1 MSPVKSVHGQ
11 SEHIDIVFTNGHV
24 VGLWVGLLV
33 IRFAS
38 ALGFERDRSFYPTVL
53 IVVASYY
60 LLFAAMGGAFATF
73 AAEAV
78 VFVCFLWLATLAA
91 KRSRRLV
98 AMGLI
103 AHGLYDLLHSC
114 IVANP
119 VVPDWW
125 PGFCLTFDLTVA
137 AGLLC
142 ASKKRAEPAQRSAP

>member
-1 MSPVKSVHGQ
+1 MSPGTSLHSL
-11 SEHIDIVFTNGHV
+11 SEHIDIMLRTEHAM
-24 VGLWVGLLV
+24 GLLVGLLV
-33 IRFAS
+33 IKFAN

-60 LLFAAMGGAFATF
+60 LLFAAMGGAHRAF

-78 VFVCFLWLATLAA
+78 VFVCFLMLAALAA

-98 AMGLI
+98 AIGLI
-103 AHGLYDLLHSC
+103 AHGIYDFLHSC

-119 VVPDWW
+119 GVPDWW
-125 PGFCLTFDLTVA
+125 PGFCLTFDLTVG

-142 ASKKRAEPAQRSAP
+142 ASQKRAESAQRSAP